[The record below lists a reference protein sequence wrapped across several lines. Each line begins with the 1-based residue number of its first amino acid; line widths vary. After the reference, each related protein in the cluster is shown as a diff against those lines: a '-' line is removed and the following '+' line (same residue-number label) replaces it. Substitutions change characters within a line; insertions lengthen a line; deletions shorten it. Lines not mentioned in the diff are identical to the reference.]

1 MAQLKI
7 SELFYSIQG
16 EGRYMGVPS
25 VFLRTYGCNF
35 TCGGFGMP
43 KGEMSSERDTIAI
56 KAEDFT
62 EYKSLPLVSTG
73 CDSYASWDPRFKH
86 LSPVLT
92 TDSIVDS
99 IMDILPHKRWMD
111 EHLVITGGEPLLGWQ
126 RAYPELLSNEKMKF
140 LKEITFETNGTQ
152 LLEPELVNFLN
163 EWKKHRFLNC
173 LTFSVSPKLSIS
185 GESWEEAI
193 CPDVIQQYYNI
204 GYTYLKSQGKYAVEF
219 IDISDPKNL
228 PSSYT
233 PLQSD
238 NELLINPSIK
248 AVLAV
253 AALQKNSIVGLLAI
267 DTDEIADLP
276 MMNDKNL
283 HSDIFDWIVDNS
295 SVVELFWRMKNNV

>member
-1 MAQLKI
+1 MK
-7 SELFYSIQG
+7 
-16 EGRYMGVPS
+16 
-25 VFLRTYGCNF
+25 N
-35 TCGGFGMP
+35 
-43 KGEMSSERDTIAI
+43 
-56 KAEDFT
+56 
-62 EYKSLPLVSTG
+62 
-73 CDSYASWDPRFKH
+73 
-86 LSPVLT
+86 
-92 TDSIVDS
+92 
-99 IMDILPHKRWMD
+99 KRWIIILRKIQY
-111 EHLVITGGEPLLGWQ
+111 EWNYLVRKFQFLQIIIFLLYLIPVFITGWGDTQSFFTGDNSPIPKQWIYLKNRQNILIISIIILAIPTYLTFDVKKKETT
-126 RAYPELLSNEKMKF
+126 ELLQIVEQNVVPGINLALDKLSTKIKDRFGLTGNIRMSLWIPVKKGQFIWKLEMVCRTNNIPDKE
-140 LKEITFETNGTQ
+140 LKE
-152 LLEPELVNFLN
+152 
-163 EWKKHRFLNC
+163 
-173 LTFSVSPKLSIS
+173 LSFRLDE
-185 GESWEEAI
+185 G
-193 CPDVIQQYYNI
+193 VI
-204 GYTYLKSQGKYAVEF
+204 GYTYLKSQRKYTLEF